1 MIQSVFFGGDA
12 EMIDRILRLHR
23 SGDEILDASFGH
35 GRFWAS
41 LLPMDHELRRKI
53 TGIDLRMDS
62 LDPASCNAPNFNAV
76 KATWECLPFRNAAF
90 DAVICDPPFISRAG
104 KSFVMTRRY
113 SSSVSYDALLIS
125 LQRAFEE
132 FDRVLKPQS
141 IVVVKI
147 MDLTEG
153 RRRMFA
159 HIDLANAVDERFRLD
174 DLFIKIAP
182 QTMDSSNWKTQLRSR
197 AAHSYFMVFKRRR
210 KARSGEASPAPSTE
224 AQIDSDEISG
234 STKASAYP
242 DVQLSLASEI
252 NDVSRAAAFPRS
264 PTRSRTD

>member
-1 MIQSVFFGGDA
+1 MIQSVFFGSDA

-23 SGDEILDASFGH
+23 AGDEILDASFGH

-41 LLPMDHELRRKI
+41 LLPMDHELRRRV

-62 LDPASCNAPNFNAV
+62 LDPASCRIPNFNPVQAS
-76 KATWECLPFRNAAF
+76 WECLPFRNAAF
-90 DAVICDPPFISRAG
+90 DAAICDPPFISRAG

-125 LQRAFEE
+125 LERAFEE
-132 FDRVLKPQS
+132 FDRVLKPQG
-141 IVVVKI
+141 IIVVKI

-159 HIDLANAVDERFRLD
+159 HIDLVNATSERFRLD

-182 QTMDSSNWKTQLRSR
+182 QTMDSSTWKTQLRSR

-210 KARSGEASPAPSTE
+210 RVRSRETLPAPSTE
-224 AQIDSDEISG
+224 TQI
-234 STKASAYP
+234 
-242 DVQLSLASEI
+242 ASEPI
-252 NDVSRAAAFPRS
+252 P
-264 PTRSRTD
+264 PPL